1 LLERE
6 LRKAIASQGIES
18 LPLYPEGR
26 ACVRLTTRQ
35 VLDVFEPIARHT
47 ISKVGSNDFEMFTTE
62 LAPIHRMILAATR
75 AHRRLPSVIN
85 DRRKNRDIHVRKCE
99 KDDVTFHCI

>member
-1 LLERE
+1 MES
-6 LRKAIASQGIES
+6 KADPVSVAATVAPRVRRIFTAMASQGIES

-26 ACVRLTTRQ
+26 ACVRVTTRQ

-62 LAPIHRMILAATR
+62 LAPIHRMILKLLRMTTTDYR
-75 AHRRLPSVIN
+75 A
-85 DRRKNRDIHVRKCE
+85 
-99 KDDVTFHCI
+99 